1 MKIISELKDHKVDAT
16 SYLVEI
22 TIRDYLDLAKDILYK
37 NEFQRRRVRSSKSI
51 YSLLKNDITVG
62 CILPPIVLSYS
73 SDGNHLLDDAIK
85 NDKDKFLI
93 LDGLQRTFTL
103 FDVLKELGSDVEKR
117 DEFLSRI
124 IRCDIYKG
132 INRLGILYRMLTLNT
147 GQTAMSLRHQIEIMY
162 SDFIDSDIDGI
173 RLVTEA
179 EQSKA
184 RGVSVYNFKD
194 AIEGF
199 NSYLEREETPL
210 GRGELLE
217 NIASLES
224 LSKENDLKNSFV
236 DYLRSWDFF
245 IKKVNEFDIHC
256 SSIDPKSASSGI
268 QLFKKSQAFSGYGA
282 AVGSLKD
289 FNEISSFED
298 ISECIKFIEIG
309 TDGEEFIEYFNEVM
323 NKINNNA
330 KKIGTAQRYLFRQFF
345 TLLFSKDGKCYKNMM
360 LSIREASSM
369 TSKFAM

>member
-1 MKIISELKDHKVDAT
+1 MNIISELRDYKVDAT

-37 NEFQRRRVRSSKSI
+37 NEFQRRRVKSSKSV
-51 YSLLKNDITVG
+51 YSLLKNDIMIG

-73 SDGNHLLDDAIK
+73 SRGDQPLDVAIK
-85 NDKDKFLI
+85 NDKDRFLI

-103 FDVLKELGSDVEKR
+103 FDVLKDLGSDIEKR
-117 DEFLSRI
+117 EEFLSRV

-162 SDFIDSDIDGI
+162 SDLIGDEIDGI

-194 AIEGF
+194 VIEGF

-236 DYLRSWDFF
+236 NYLKSWDSF
-245 IKKVNEFDIHC
+245 IKKIHYFDM
-256 SSIDPKSASSGI
+256 SSDSDESKLASSGV

-289 FNEISSFED
+289 FDEVDSFDD
-298 ISECIKFIEIG
+298 ISESIKFIEIG
-309 TDGEEFIEYFNEVM
+309 ADGEEFIDYFNEVM
-323 NKINNNA
+323 NHIKNNA

-345 TLLFSKDGKCYKNMM
+345 TLLFSKNGKCYRNMM
-360 LSIREASSM
+360 LSVREASSM
-369 TSKFAM
+369 TNKFAI